1 MDKHDEICSPARK
14 LVLTF
19 EHLEIP
25 VFEEG
30 YTTSLNTNAHCRLQL
45 QDGAEQL
52 QTPHSHGDVQKVMT
66 ADTLTNI
73 SAIERQRAERA
84 AKV

>member
-1 MDKHDEICSPARK
+1 MDKHDEICPPARK

-30 YTTSLNTNAHCRLQL
+30 YTTSLNTKAHCRLQL
-45 QDGAEQL
+45 QDGVEQL
-52 QTPHSHGDVQKVMT
+52 QTPHSHGGGQKVKT

-73 SAIERQRAERA
+73 SAIERQKAERTY
-84 AKV
+84 KV